1 MFAGIG
7 SSSSETTTRPD
18 DMIRFFELLEVEVV
32 KEIDE
37 FHKIIKYSANR
48 KYSE

>member
-1 MFAGIG
+1 MTLGT
-7 SSSSETTTRPD
+7 SSSSSDATTKPD
-18 DMIRFFELLEVEVV
+18 DMIRFFELLDVEVV